1 MAGVAP
7 SLLLHPLDFMGCDD
21 DKDLAFF
28 PAMGRPAEPKV
39 ELVSQMIDMMSQHY
53 DIRPMKDHAAAIA
66 EINTKH
72 EHQASGRASALRAS
86 R

>member
-1 MAGVAP
+1 
-7 SLLLHPLDFMGCDD
+7 MGCDD

-66 EINTKH
+66 ETHTNH
-72 EHQASGRASALRAS
+72 ESEASGRASTLRA
-86 R
+86 RK